1 MTKTKMEDSTL
12 IKAALVMVHGTKN
25 QGTVLRPVVPMTTIL
40 KVIRVSKKRL
50 VSILKTYTL
59 QDGVVVHID

>member
-12 IKAALVMVHGTKN
+12 IKAAFVMVHGTKN
-25 QGTVLRPVVPMTTIL
+25 QGIVLRPVVPMTTIL

-50 VSILKTYTL
+50 VSTLKTYTL